1 MMNNRRMST
10 VRMRELLDEGSE
22 RTHVKLCGMF
32 REQDI
37 DVVNEVLPDLC
48 GFIVDY
54 PSSHRHVDRDRL
66 QQLVDRLDPRVPAV
80 GVFVDE
86 PLGLVSEL
94 ADTVLDMVQLHG
106 NEGNPYIVFLRELVD
121 IPICQAIRVRTPDD
135 VRRANES
142 KADIVL
148 LDGGAGS
155 GKAFDWSLIRGVER
169 PFILAGGLDPQ
180 NVGEAIDRFHPWG
193 VDMSSGI
200 ETDRLKD
207 PGKMRAAV
215 AAVRGR
221 DEQLRDL
228 SGSVRD
234 SRGAVHS

>member
-1 MMNNRRMST
+1 MSKRRLST
-10 VRMRELLDEGSE
+10 VRMREYLDEGSE
-22 RTHVKLCGMF
+22 RTHIKLCGMF

-37 DVVNEVLPDLC
+37 DAVNEALPDLC

-54 PSSHRHVDRDRL
+54 PSSHRHVGRDKL
-66 QQLVDRLDPRVPAV
+66 LQLVGRLDPRVPAV

-106 NEGNPYIVFLRELVD
+106 NEENPYIARLRELVD
-121 IPICQAIRVRTPDD
+121 IPICQAIRVHTPDD

-148 LDGGAGS
+148 LDSGAGS
-155 GKAFDWSLIRGVER
+155 GRAFDWSLIQGVER

-200 ETDRLKD
+200 ETDWLKD
-207 PGKMRAAV
+207 PRKIRAAV
-215 AAVRGR
+215 AAVRGKR
-221 DEQLRDL
+221 
-228 SGSVRD
+228 
-234 SRGAVHS
+234 

>member
-1 MMNNRRMST
+1 MSKRRLST
-10 VRMRELLDEGSE
+10 VRMREYLDEGSE
-22 RTHVKLCGMF
+22 RTHIKLCGMF

-37 DVVNEVLPDLC
+37 DAVNEALPDLC

-54 PSSHRHVDRDRL
+54 PSSHRHVGRDKL
-66 QQLVDRLDPRVPAV
+66 LQLVGRLDPRVPAV

-106 NEGNPYIVFLRELVD
+106 NEENPYIARLRELVD
-121 IPICQAIRVRTPDD
+121 IPICQAIRVCTPDD

-148 LDGGAGS
+148 LDSGAGS
-155 GKAFDWSLIRGVER
+155 GRAFDWSLIQGVER
-169 PFILAGGLDPQ
+169 PFIFAGGLDPQ

-207 PGKMRAAV
+207 PRKIRAAV
-215 AAVRGR
+215 AAVRGKR
-221 DEQLRDL
+221 
-228 SGSVRD
+228 
-234 SRGAVHS
+234 

>member
-1 MMNNRRMST
+1 MSKRRLST
-10 VRMRELLDEGSE
+10 VRMREYLDEGSE
-22 RTHVKLCGMF
+22 RTHIKLCGMF

-37 DVVNEVLPDLC
+37 DAVNEALPDLC

-54 PSSHRHVDRDRL
+54 PSSHRHVGRDKL
-66 QQLVDRLDPRVPAV
+66 LQLVGRLDPQVPAV

-106 NEGNPYIVFLRELVD
+106 NEENPYIARLRELVD

-148 LDGGAGS
+148 LDSGAGS
-155 GKAFDWSLIRGVER
+155 GRAFDWSLIQGVER

-207 PGKMRAAV
+207 PRKIRAAV
-215 AAVRGR
+215 AAVRGKR
-221 DEQLRDL
+221 
-228 SGSVRD
+228 
-234 SRGAVHS
+234 

>member
-1 MMNNRRMST
+1 MSKRRLST
-10 VRMRELLDEGSE
+10 VRMREYLDEGSE
-22 RTHVKLCGMF
+22 RTHIKLCGMF

-37 DVVNEVLPDLC
+37 DAVNEALPDLC

-54 PSSHRHVDRDRL
+54 PNSHRHVGRDKL
-66 QQLVDRLDPRVPAV
+66 LQLVGRLDPRVPAV

-106 NEGNPYIVFLRELVD
+106 NEENPYIARLRELVD

-148 LDGGAGS
+148 LDSGAGS
-155 GKAFDWSLIRGVER
+155 GRAFDWSLIQGVER

-207 PGKMRAAV
+207 PRKIRAAV
-215 AAVRGR
+215 AAVRGKR
-221 DEQLRDL
+221 
-228 SGSVRD
+228 
-234 SRGAVHS
+234 

>member
-1 MMNNRRMST
+1 MSKRRLST
-10 VRMRELLDEGSE
+10 VRMREYLDEGSE
-22 RTHVKLCGMF
+22 RTHIKLCGMF

-37 DVVNEVLPDLC
+37 DAVNEALPDLC

-54 PSSHRHVDRDRL
+54 PSSHRHVGRDKL
-66 QQLVDRLDPRVPAV
+66 LQLVGRLDPRIPAV

-106 NEGNPYIVFLRELVD
+106 NEENPYIARLRELVD

-148 LDGGAGS
+148 LDSGAGS
-155 GKAFDWSLIRGVER
+155 GRAFDWSLIQGVER

-207 PGKMRAAV
+207 PRKIRAAV
-215 AAVRGR
+215 AAVRGKR
-221 DEQLRDL
+221 
-228 SGSVRD
+228 
-234 SRGAVHS
+234 

>member
-1 MMNNRRMST
+1 MSKRRLST
-10 VRMRELLDEGSE
+10 VRMREYLDEGSE
-22 RTHVKLCGMF
+22 RTHIKLCGMF

-37 DVVNEVLPDLC
+37 DAVNEALPDLC

-54 PSSHRHVDRDRL
+54 PSSHRHVGRDKL
-66 QQLVDRLDPRVPAV
+66 LQLVGRLDSRIPAV

-106 NEGNPYIVFLRELVD
+106 NEENPYIARLRELVD

-148 LDGGAGS
+148 LDSGAGS
-155 GKAFDWSLIRGVER
+155 GRAFDWSLIQGVER

-207 PGKMRAAV
+207 PRKIRAAV
-215 AAVRGR
+215 AAVRGKR
-221 DEQLRDL
+221 
-228 SGSVRD
+228 
-234 SRGAVHS
+234 

>member
-1 MMNNRRMST
+1 MSKRRLST
-10 VRMRELLDEGSE
+10 VRMREYLDEGSE
-22 RTHVKLCGMF
+22 RTHIKLCGMF

-37 DVVNEVLPDLC
+37 DAVNEALPDLC

-54 PSSHRHVDRDRL
+54 PSSHRHVGRDKL
-66 QQLVDRLDPRVPAV
+66 LQLVGRLDPRVPAV

-106 NEGNPYIVFLRELVD
+106 NEENPYIARLRELVD

-148 LDGGAGS
+148 LDSGAGS
-155 GKAFDWSLIRGVER
+155 GRAFDWSLIQGVER
-169 PFILAGGLDPQ
+169 PFILAGGLDLQ

-207 PGKMRAAV
+207 PRKIRAAV
-215 AAVRGR
+215 AAVRGKR
-221 DEQLRDL
+221 
-228 SGSVRD
+228 
-234 SRGAVHS
+234 

>member
-1 MMNNRRMST
+1 MSKRRLST
-10 VRMRELLDEGSE
+10 VRMREYLDEGSE
-22 RTHVKLCGMF
+22 RTHIKLCGMF

-37 DVVNEVLPDLC
+37 DAVNEALPDLC

-54 PSSHRHVDRDRL
+54 PSSHRHVGRDKL
-66 QQLVDRLDPRVPAV
+66 LQLVGKLDPRIPAV

-106 NEGNPYIVFLRELVD
+106 NEENPYIARLRELVD

-148 LDGGAGS
+148 LDSGAGS
-155 GKAFDWSLIRGVER
+155 GRAFDWSLIQGVER

-207 PGKMRAAV
+207 PRKIRAAV
-215 AAVRGR
+215 AAVRGKR
-221 DEQLRDL
+221 
-228 SGSVRD
+228 
-234 SRGAVHS
+234 

>member
-1 MMNNRRMST
+1 MSKSRLST
-10 VRMRELLDEGSE
+10 VRMREYLDEGSE
-22 RTHVKLCGMF
+22 RTHIKLCGMF

-37 DVVNEVLPDLC
+37 DAVNEALPDLC

-54 PSSHRHVDRDRL
+54 PSSHRHVGRDKL
-66 QQLVDRLDPRVPAV
+66 LQLVGRLDPRVPAV

-106 NEGNPYIVFLRELVD
+106 NEENPYIARLRELVD

-148 LDGGAGS
+148 LDSGAGS
-155 GKAFDWSLIRGVER
+155 GRAFDWSLIQGVER

-207 PGKMRAAV
+207 PRKIRAAV
-215 AAVRGR
+215 AAVRGKR
-221 DEQLRDL
+221 
-228 SGSVRD
+228 
-234 SRGAVHS
+234 

>member
-1 MMNNRRMST
+1 MSKRRLST
-10 VRMRELLDEGSE
+10 VRMREYLDEGSE
-22 RTHVKLCGMF
+22 RTHIKLCGMF

-37 DVVNEVLPDLC
+37 DAVNEALPDLC

-54 PSSHRHVDRDRL
+54 PSSHRHVGRDKL
-66 QQLVDRLDPRVPAV
+66 LQLVGRLDPRIPAV

-106 NEGNPYIVFLRELVD
+106 NEENPYIARLRELVD

-135 VRRANES
+135 ARRANES

-148 LDGGAGS
+148 LDSGAGS
-155 GKAFDWSLIRGVER
+155 GRAFDWSLIQGVER

-207 PGKMRAAV
+207 PRKIRAAV
-215 AAVRGR
+215 AAVRGKR
-221 DEQLRDL
+221 
-228 SGSVRD
+228 
-234 SRGAVHS
+234 

>member
-1 MMNNRRMST
+1 MSKRRLST
-10 VRMRELLDEGSE
+10 VRMREYLDEGSE
-22 RTHVKLCGMF
+22 RTHIKLCGMF

-37 DVVNEVLPDLC
+37 DAVNEALPDLC

-54 PSSHRHVDRDRL
+54 PSSHRHVGRDKL
-66 QQLVDRLDPRVPAV
+66 LQLVGRLDPQVPAV

-106 NEGNPYIVFLRELVD
+106 NEENPYIARLRELVD

-148 LDGGAGS
+148 LDSGAGS
-155 GKAFDWSLIRGVER
+155 GRAFDWSLIQGVER

-207 PGKMRAAV
+207 PRKIRAAV
-215 AAVRGR
+215 AAGRGKR
-221 DEQLRDL
+221 
-228 SGSVRD
+228 
-234 SRGAVHS
+234 